1 MPDFKGNIANYL
13 LSTWE
18 KLIPSLKETNKEKIP
33 EIVNSLVEL
42 LKKPPEMSISS
53 NPEIKIDVNEFFS
66 DKKDKNDEPKNVEL
80 KTSETEE
87 FTTFIETLNSFLN
100 QCPELYS
107 FEQVKNMYPL
117 IHKLIEYPNNDIKS
131 EISKVFSN
139 CIEILVKIN
148 ADKESILYP
157 TAKQYISDIVTQLL
171 KESDYSVIISH
182 LDSMREIIK
191 ACKLFLT
198 TNEINELS
206 AKIFLLF
213 NKIEDGRKK
222 LLEEKEVAT
231 KDFEEE
237 KKTGD
242 NKINSDDE
250 DDDQSQEEL
259 MEDINDKIDEVE
271 SVMTSISDFFGALFE
286 SHKQLTLELVD
297 EIIKKY
303 LPKYLLDTSSN
314 FEKLLGLLLLGDMA
328 EFLHQEL
335 LNNIW
340 NDICTILIKY
350 SPHAN
355 YEVRNAACYGLGVFA
370 QYTSQGFIDYGK
382 NIIPAVI
389 NVINLPIDKKLK
401 KTDKEN
407 LKFARDNAISALG
420 KIIKYHGQEF
430 SNELNSLLDLW
441 VNSMPIKQDKEEA
454 KINNNF
460 LLDILMKEPNK
471 ILGENNKNL
480 GKIIVTLAEGYQT
493 GATDEEMDKKIEQF
507 AVGVKSNPEYNNILM
522 ETAKKSKEKLQN
534 KIKSLFKIDKN

>member
-1 MPDFKGNIANYL
+1 MSVEENIVVQTDDFQALNTEDKEFDEKDNNNKKMALLERITMDYKNNYINLKIIFLITILTVLIISFSLHKNNKNNLVNKPDI
-13 LSTWE
+13 
-18 KLIPSLKETNKEKIP
+18 
-33 EIVNSLVEL
+33 
-42 LKKPPEMSISS
+42 
-53 NPEIKIDVNEFFS
+53 
-66 DKKDKNDEPKNVEL
+66 NDEPKLNL
-80 KTSETEE
+80 KE
-87 FTTFIETLNSFLN
+87 
-100 QCPELYS
+100 
-107 FEQVKNMYPL
+107 K
-117 IHKLIEYPNNDIKS
+117 
-131 EISKVFSN
+131 EISGIKDD
-139 CIEILVKIN
+139 L
-148 ADKESILYP
+148 DKEIKEGDELFKENNIL
-157 TAKQYISDIVTQLL
+157 KNNE
-171 KESDYSVIISH
+171 KE
-182 LDSMREIIK
+182 
-191 ACKLFLT
+191 
-198 TNEINELS
+198 
-206 AKIFLLF
+206 F
-213 NKIEDGRKK
+213 NKKIKK
-222 LLEEKEVAT
+222 LEDDLQNSEKEN
-231 KDFEEE
+231 KNRISKL
-237 KKTGD
+237 KKENQESISELGMKLD
-242 NKINSDDE
+242 DKIKYNE

-507 AVGVKSNPEYNNILM
+507 ALGVKSNPEYNNILV

-534 KIKSLFKIDKN
+534 KIKSLFKIDKKIVIYELENWILNTKCQKNDLIRNELTLLCKNLSEKKYVENKYKLELYLYIFENTTVISSL

>member
-1 MPDFKGNIANYL
+1 
-13 LSTWE
+13 
-18 KLIPSLKETNKEKIP
+18 
-33 EIVNSLVEL
+33 
-42 LKKPPEMSISS
+42 
-53 NPEIKIDVNEFFS
+53 
-66 DKKDKNDEPKNVEL
+66 
-80 KTSETEE
+80 
-87 FTTFIETLNSFLN
+87 
-100 QCPELYS
+100 
-107 FEQVKNMYPL
+107 
-117 IHKLIEYPNNDIKS
+117 
-131 EISKVFSN
+131 
-139 CIEILVKIN
+139 
-148 ADKESILYP
+148 
-157 TAKQYISDIVTQLL
+157 
-171 KESDYSVIISH
+171 
-182 LDSMREIIK
+182 MREIIK

-350 SPHAN
+350 SPHTN

-420 KIIKYHGQEF
+420 KE
-430 SNELNSLLDLW
+430 
-441 VNSMPIKQDKEEA
+441 
-454 KINNNF
+454 
-460 LLDILMKEPNK
+460 
-471 ILGENNKNL
+471 
-480 GKIIVTLAEGYQT
+480 
-493 GATDEEMDKKIEQF
+493 
-507 AVGVKSNPEYNNILM
+507 
-522 ETAKKSKEKLQN
+522 
-534 KIKSLFKIDKN
+534 